1 MRFRPSWFDADLARL
16 KLIIRSLLF
25 AREKAIK
32 SFLDSQNL
40 SGSFDVVCHGLD
52 ASRQAPVH
60 RQKMDRSDGVPAE
73 LFVHTGG
80 EFSFLGKQRFRSIPF
95 KFGSSL
101 CAEAY
106 FLHLK

>member
-40 SGSFDVVCHGLD
+40 SGSFDVVCHELD
-52 ASRQAPVH
+52 ASRQAPTH
-60 RQKMDRSDGVPAE
+60 RQKIDRLDGVPAV

-80 EFSFLGKQRFRSIPF
+80 EFSFPTNNAFALSR
-95 KFGSSL
+95 SSL
-101 CAEAY
+101 ARA
-106 FLHLK
+106 FVLKLIFYI